1 MLQDA
6 STWVMATR
14 IVMMFAVLF
23 YAVKALYAMKRKVAY
38 PLLRVSLRDGDYYV
52 VIVSNTP
59 PSRGQLSLLRADAW
73 RGKSSCRQPTIKED
87 QWLLSVNS

>member
-1 MLQDA
+1 MLQDL

-23 YAVKALYAMKRKVAY
+23 YAVKALYAMKRKVVC

-59 PSRGQLSLLRADAW
+59 PSREQLSLLCADAW
-73 RGKSSCRQPTIKED
+73 RGKSPCRQPTIKEVL
-87 QWLLSVNS
+87 W